1 MPTRGKL
8 RKRLSDIGLLY
19 LPFNLTQLH
28 FTYPQQAT
36 QGRQAAHSYL
46 PLTIQ
51 VTIKDASNR
60 VIDSMNKVPVTWET
74 TSSELG
80 VLEKQEGVFVG
91 SDTRDGVL
99 QPGGAHQVNVLDVA
113 NSKLSLPG
121 IFNCG
126 QDWGD

>member
-1 MPTRGKL
+1 M
-8 RKRLSDIGLLY
+8 
-19 LPFNLTQLH
+19 
-28 FTYPQQAT
+28 
-36 QGRQAAHSYL
+36 
-46 PLTIQ
+46 
-51 VTIKDASNR
+51 TIKDASNR

-91 SDTRDGVL
+91 SETRDGVL

-113 NSKLSLPG
+113 NSKLAFPG

>member
-1 MPTRGKL
+1 
-8 RKRLSDIGLLY
+8 
-19 LPFNLTQLH
+19 
-28 FTYPQQAT
+28 
-36 QGRQAAHSYL
+36 
-46 PLTIQ
+46 
-51 VTIKDASNR
+51 
-60 VIDSMNKVPVTWET
+60 MNKVPVTWET

-91 SDTRDGVL
+91 SGTRDGVL

-113 NSKLSLPG
+113 NSKLTFPG